1 MRVHKSA
8 RLLVRAMVRTL
19 VRALVGITVYDCP
32 RTIVAY
38 RIQPV

>member
-19 VRALVGITVYDCP
+19 VRALAGITVYDYP